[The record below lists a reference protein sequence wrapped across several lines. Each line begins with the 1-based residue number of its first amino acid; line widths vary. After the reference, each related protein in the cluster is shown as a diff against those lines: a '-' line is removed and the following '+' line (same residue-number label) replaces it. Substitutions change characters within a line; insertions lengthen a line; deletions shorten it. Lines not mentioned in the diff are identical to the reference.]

1 MIEIIATTVK
11 DALEI
16 EAGGANRV
24 ELVSVLEEGGLT
36 PSHKVMSEVINA
48 VDIPV
53 NVMIRP
59 HADSFVYTDDEIA
72 FMRKEIET
80 ARMLGANG
88 VVLGVLTENNTID
101 TKKLEKLLSACC
113 GLEVT
118 FHRAIDETDVV
129 ASVKQLAV
137 YKEITNILT
146 SGGLTAP
153 LSENV
158 EIINN
163 MIASAAHINIL
174 LGGGL
179 TKENVISVA
188 RKTKAMNFHFGSAV
202 QTEGNVVKEK
212 VEVLVNKIQNAL

>member
-16 EAGGANRV
+16 EAGGANRI
-24 ELVSVLEEGGLT
+24 ELVSVLEKGGLT
-36 PSHKVMSEVINA
+36 PSCKLTSEVINA

-59 HADSFVYTDDEIA
+59 HALSFVYTDDEIA
-72 FMRKEIET
+72 FMKKEIET

-88 VVLGVLTENNTID
+88 VVLGVLTKNNTVD
-101 TKKLEKLLSACC
+101 TEKLESLLSVCSD
-113 GLEVT
+113 LEVT
-118 FHRAIDETDVV
+118 FHRAIDVTDVL

-153 LSENV
+153 LHENI
-158 EIINN
+158 EIINK

-179 TKENVISVA
+179 TKDNVISVA
-188 RKTKAMNFHFGSAV
+188 RKTKAVNFHFGTAV
-202 QTEGNVVKEK
+202 QTGGNVVKEK
-212 VEVLVNKIQNAL
+212 VEVLVHKIQNEL